1 MREWVVPDEDMGCD
15 GEYYNYQEL
24 IRCKDCVF
32 KQDKECTRFAD
43 LPVEDDDFCSKG
55 EKE

>member
-1 MREWVVPDEDMGCD
+1 MREWIVPDEDMGCD

-43 LPVEDDDFCSKG
+43 LPIEDDDFCSKG